1 MNKITRYKSFWFD
14 FNDNS
19 EDNIN
24 FIRKIDC
31 EYMMFYE
38 AEDTKIISGF
48 IRFKNQ
54 QLKKSVENKFFL
66 NKATIIHETRSEKK
80 IKAYYSELYKV
91 YEYGT
96 PSQKGTRN
104 DIIKPSKILENKDE
118 TLAKKD
124 EQIDQLIRTL
134 QEYKTSESELI
145 VKKDEQ
151 MDQLIVKKDEQ
162 IDKLLKQIADVC
174 VSIAKNSPSITNNNT
189 TNNNT
194 INNNKFNLNIFL
206 NETCKNAINLIDF
219 VKGIQ
224 IELQDLLLYNKI
236 GHADAVSKIFD
247 NAYKKLEPS
256 MRPVHCTDV
265 KRETVYVRDE
275 NKWLNDENK
284 ELSEKALTIISTKS
298 LSKMNIW
305 KEANP
310 DYETA
315 DNKKIEFMKLMKNV
329 LGANSNYEEVAQS
342 KRMIRNLAQ
351 ITHLNKDQH
360 QIA

>member
-1 MNKITRYKSFWFD
+1 
-14 FNDNS
+14 
-19 EDNIN
+19 
-24 FIRKIDC
+24 
-31 EYMMFYE
+31 
-38 AEDTKIISGF
+38 
-48 IRFKNQ
+48 
-54 QLKKSVENKFFL
+54 
-66 NKATIIHETRSEKK
+66 
-80 IKAYYSELYKV
+80 V

-104 DIIKPSKILENKDE
+104 DIIQPVTQKQLSKECILEQ
-118 TLAKKD
+118 LAKRD

-134 QEYKTSESELI
+134 QENKTGESE
-145 VKKDEQ
+145 K
-151 MDQLIVKKDEQ
+151 
-162 IDKLLKQIADVC
+162 LKQITDIC
-174 VSIAKNSPSITNNNT
+174 LTLAKNSPSITNNNT

-224 IELQDLLLYNKI
+224 IELQDLLLYNKV

-284 ELSEKALTIISTKS
+284 EVSEKALTIISLKS
-298 LSKMNIW
+298 LNKMNIW

-310 DYETA
+310 YYETA
-315 DNKKIEFMKLMKNV
+315 DNK
-329 LGANSNYEEVAQS
+329 
-342 KRMIRNLAQ
+342 
-351 ITHLNKDQH
+351 
-360 QIA
+360 

>member
-1 MNKITRYKSFWFD
+1 MEKITRYKSFWFD

-31 EYMMFYE
+31 EYMLFYE
-38 AEDTKIISGF
+38 VEDTKIISGF

-54 QLKKSVENKFFL
+54 QLKKSVETKIFL

-104 DIIKPSKILENKDE
+104 DIIKSTRLLEKKDE
-118 TLAKKD
+118 ELEKKDEELEKKEKEIAKRD

-134 QEYKTSESELI
+134 QDHKIGNSE
-145 VKKDEQ
+145 Q
-151 MDQLIVKKDEQ
+151 
-162 IDKLLKQIADVC
+162 LKQITDIC
-174 VSIAKNSPSITNNNT
+174 LTLAKNSPSITNNT

-219 VKGIQ
+219 VRGIQ

-236 GHADAVSKIFD
+236 GHVDAVSKIFD
-247 NAYKKLEPS
+247 NAYKKLEPA

-265 KRETVYVRDE
+265 KRETVYVRDK

-284 ELSEKALTIISTKS
+284 ELSGKALTIISTRS
-298 LSKMNIW
+298 LNQMNTW

-310 DYETA
+310 DHETA
-315 DNKKIEFMKLMKNV
+315 ENKKVEFMKLMKNV
-329 LGANSNYEEVAQS
+329 LGANTNYEEVAQ
-342 KRMIRNLAQ
+342 KKKLIRNLAQ
-351 ITHLNKDQH
+351 ITHLDKEQLK
-360 QIA
+360 IT

>member
-1 MNKITRYKSFWFD
+1 MEKITRYKSFWFD

-54 QLKKSVENKFFL
+54 QLKKSVETKKFL

-104 DIIKPSKILENKDE
+104 DIIQPVKQKQLSKDCILEQ
-118 TLAKKD
+118 LAKRD

-134 QEYKTSESELI
+134 QENKTGESE
-145 VKKDEQ
+145 K
-151 MDQLIVKKDEQ
+151 
-162 IDKLLKQIADVC
+162 LKQITDIC
-174 VSIAKNSPSITNNNT
+174 LTLAKNSPSITNNNT
-189 TNNNT
+189 TNNT

-224 IELQDLLLYNKI
+224 IELQDLLLYNKV

-265 KRETVYVRDE
+265 KRETVYVRNE

-284 ELSEKALTIISTKS
+284 EVSEKALTIISLKS
-298 LSKMNIW
+298 LNKMNIW

-329 LGANSNYEEVAQS
+329 LGGNTNYEEVAQT
-342 KRMIRNLAQ
+342 KKMIRNLAQ
-351 ITHLNKDQH
+351 IAQLNKDPL
-360 QIA
+360 QIV

>member
-1 MNKITRYKSFWFD
+1 MEKITRYKSFWFD

-24 FIRKIDC
+24 FIRKIEC
-31 EYMMFYE
+31 EYMLFYE

-54 QLKKSVENKFFL
+54 QLKKSVETKIFL

-104 DIIKPSKILENKDE
+104 DIIRPSKILENKDE
-118 TLAKKD
+118 LLANKD
-124 EQIDQLIRTL
+124 EQINQLIRTL
-134 QEYKTSESELI
+134 QQYKTGESE
-145 VKKDEQ
+145 Q
-151 MDQLIVKKDEQ
+151 
-162 IDKLLKQIADVC
+162 LKQITDIC
-174 VSIAKNSPSITNNNT
+174 LTLAKNSPSITNNT

-219 VKGIQ
+219 VRGIQ

-247 NAYKKLEPS
+247 NAYKKLEPA

-265 KRETVYVRDE
+265 KRETVYVRNE

-284 ELSEKALTIISTKS
+284 ELSGKALTIISTKS
-298 LSKMNIW
+298 LNQMNTW

-315 DNKKIEFMKLMKNV
+315 QSKKIEYMKLMKNV
-329 LGANSNYEEVAQS
+329 LGASTDYEEVAQT
-342 KRMIRNLAQ
+342 KKMIRNLAQ
-351 ITHLNKDQH
+351 ITQLDKEQLK
-360 QIA
+360 II

>member
-1 MNKITRYKSFWFD
+1 MEKITRYKSFWFD

-24 FIRKIDC
+24 FIRKIEC
-31 EYMMFYE
+31 EYMLFYE

-54 QLKKSVENKFFL
+54 QLKKSVETKIFL

-104 DIIKPSKILENKDE
+104 DIIRPSKILENKDE
-118 TLAKKD
+118 LLANKD
-124 EQIDQLIRTL
+124 EQINQLIRTL
-134 QEYKTSESELI
+134 QQYKTGESE
-145 VKKDEQ
+145 Q
-151 MDQLIVKKDEQ
+151 
-162 IDKLLKQIADVC
+162 LKQITDIC
-174 VSIAKNSPSITNNNT
+174 LTLAKNSPSITNNT

-219 VKGIQ
+219 VRGIQ

-236 GHADAVSKIFD
+236 GHVDAVSKIFD
-247 NAYKKLEPS
+247 NAYKKLEPA

-351 ITHLNKDQH
+351 IAHLNKDQH

>member
-1 MNKITRYKSFWFD
+1 MEKITRYKSFWFD

-54 QLKKSVENKFFL
+54 QLKKSVETKIFL

-104 DIIKPSKILENKDE
+104 DIIKSTRLLEKKDE
-118 TLAKKD
+118 ELEKKDEELEKKEKEIAKRD

-134 QEYKTSESELI
+134 QDHKIGNSE
-145 VKKDEQ
+145 Q
-151 MDQLIVKKDEQ
+151 
-162 IDKLLKQIADVC
+162 LKQITDIC
-174 VSIAKNSPSITNNNT
+174 LTLAKNSPSITNNT

-219 VKGIQ
+219 VRGIQ

-236 GHADAVSKIFD
+236 GHVDAVSKIFD
-247 NAYKKLEPS
+247 NAYKKLEPA

-265 KRETVYVRDE
+265 KRETVYVRDK

-284 ELSEKALTIISTKS
+284 ELSGKALTIISTRS
-298 LSKMNIW
+298 LNQMNTW

-310 DYETA
+310 DHETA
-315 DNKKIEFMKLMKNV
+315 ENKKVEFMKLMKNV
-329 LGANSNYEEVAQS
+329 LGANTNYEEVAQ
-342 KRMIRNLAQ
+342 KKKLIRNLAQ
-351 ITHLNKDQH
+351 ITHLDKEQLK
-360 QIA
+360 IT

>member
-1 MNKITRYKSFWFD
+1 MDKTTRYKSFWFD
-14 FNDNS
+14 FNDSS

-24 FIRKIDC
+24 LIRKINC

-38 AEDTKIISGF
+38 KEDTKIISGF

-54 QLKKSVENKFFL
+54 QLKKSVETKIFL

-80 IKAYYSELYKV
+80 IKVYYSELYKV

-96 PSQKGTRN
+96 PSQKGARN
-104 DIIKPSKILENKDE
+104 DIIQPSKILEKKDE
-118 TLAKKD
+118 LLAKKD
-124 EQIDQLIRTL
+124 EQIDQLIKTL
-134 QEYKTSESELI
+134 QEQKTGESE
-145 VKKDEQ
+145 
-151 MDQLIVKKDEQ
+151 LIVKKDEQ
-162 IDKLLKQIADVC
+162 IDKLLKHITDIC
-174 VSIAKNSPSITNNNT
+174 LTIAKSSPSITNNNT

-194 INNNKFNLNIFL
+194 INNKFNLNIFL
-206 NETCKNAINLIDF
+206 NETCKNAVNLIDF
-219 VKGIQ
+219 VRGIQ

-247 NAYKKLEPS
+247 NAYKKLEPA

-284 ELSEKALTIISTKS
+284 KLSGKALTIISHKS
-298 LSKMNIW
+298 FNQMNLW

-315 DNKKIEFMKLMKNV
+315 QNKKIEYMKLVKNV
-329 LGANSNYEEVAQS
+329 LGGSSDAEEVSQT
-342 KRMIRNLAQ
+342 KKMIRNLAQ
-351 ITHLNKDQH
+351 ITQLDKEQF
-360 QIA
+360 QITQ

>member
-1 MNKITRYKSFWFD
+1 
-14 FNDNS
+14 
-19 EDNIN
+19 
-24 FIRKIDC
+24 
-31 EYMMFYE
+31 
-38 AEDTKIISGF
+38 
-48 IRFKNQ
+48 
-54 QLKKSVENKFFL
+54 
-66 NKATIIHETRSEKK
+66 
-80 IKAYYSELYKV
+80 
-91 YEYGT
+91 
-96 PSQKGTRN
+96 
-104 DIIKPSKILENKDE
+104 
-118 TLAKKD
+118 
-124 EQIDQLIRTL
+124 
-134 QEYKTSESELI
+134 
-145 VKKDEQ
+145 
-151 MDQLIVKKDEQ
+151 
-162 IDKLLKQIADVC
+162 
-174 VSIAKNSPSITNNNT
+174 
-189 TNNNT
+189 
-194 INNNKFNLNIFL
+194 
-206 NETCKNAINLIDF
+206 

>member
-1 MNKITRYKSFWFD
+1 MEKITRYKSFWFD

-31 EYMMFYE
+31 EYMLFYE
-38 AEDTKIISGF
+38 VEDTKIISGF

-54 QLKKSVENKFFL
+54 QLKKSVETKIFL

-104 DIIKPSKILENKDE
+104 DIIKSTRLLEKKDE
-118 TLAKKD
+118 ELEKKEKEIAKRD

-134 QEYKTSESELI
+134 QDHKIGNSE
-145 VKKDEQ
+145 Q
-151 MDQLIVKKDEQ
+151 
-162 IDKLLKQIADVC
+162 LKQITDIC
-174 VSIAKNSPSITNNNT
+174 LTLAKNSPSITNNT

-219 VKGIQ
+219 VRGIQ

-236 GHADAVSKIFD
+236 GHVDAVSKIFD
-247 NAYKKLEPS
+247 NAYKKLEPA

-284 ELSEKALTIISTKS
+284 ELSGKALTIISTRS
-298 LSKMNIW
+298 LNQMHIW

-310 DYETA
+310 DHDTA
-315 DNKKIEFMKLMKNV
+315 ENKKVEFMKLMKNV
-329 LGANSNYEEVAQS
+329 LGANTNYEEVAQN
-342 KRMIRNLAQ
+342 KKLIRNLAQ
-351 ITHLNKDQH
+351 ITHLDKEQLK
-360 QIA
+360 IT

>member
-1 MNKITRYKSFWFD
+1 MDKKITRYKSFWFD

-24 FIRKIDC
+24 LIRKIDC

-54 QLKKSVENKFFL
+54 QLKKTVETKFFL

-96 PSQKGTRN
+96 PSQKGARN
-104 DIIKPSKILENKDE
+104 DIIQPSKILENKDE
-118 TLAKKD
+118 LLANKDELLAKKD

-134 QEYKTSESELI
+134 QEQKNGESE
-145 VKKDEQ
+145 
-151 MDQLIVKKDEQ
+151 LIVKKDEQ
-162 IDKLLKQIADVC
+162 IDKLLKQITDIC
-174 VSIAKNSPSITNNNT
+174 LTLAKNSPSVTNNT
-189 TNNNT
+189 T
-194 INNNKFNLNIFL
+194 INNNKFNLSIFL
-206 NETCKNAINLIDF
+206 NETCKNAVNLIDF
-219 VKGIQ
+219 VRGIQ
-224 IELQDLLLYNKI
+224 IELQDLLLYNKF

-247 NAYKKLEPS
+247 NAYKKLDPE

-284 ELSEKALTIISTKS
+284 KLSERALTIISHNS
-298 LSKMNIW
+298 VNKMNTW

-315 DNKKIEFMKLMKNV
+315 RDKKVEYMKLMKNV
-329 LGANSNYEEVAQS
+329 LGASSTAEEVAQT
-342 KRMIRNLAQ
+342 KKMIRNLAQ
-351 ITHLNKDQH
+351 ITQLNKEQF
-360 QIA
+360 QIL